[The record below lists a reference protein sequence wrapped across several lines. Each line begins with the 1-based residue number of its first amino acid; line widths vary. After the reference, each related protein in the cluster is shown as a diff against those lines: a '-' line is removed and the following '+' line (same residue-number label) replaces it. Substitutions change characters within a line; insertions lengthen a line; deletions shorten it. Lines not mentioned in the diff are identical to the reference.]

1 MNGRAWRTCL
11 IALAVLCLFAPA
23 ARAQLAAGLRET
35 LYANL
40 GAFNRKDI
48 DATMRTVDSRSPDY
62 APTKQAIEERFKDL
76 NVQSEIVAFDYMGH
90 DDEFAVAR
98 AKVKT
103 TGKPGSGFTDNTV
116 DAIMLFHQEN
126 GAWKLWSEDIVAIDL
141 TP

>member
-1 MNGRAWRTCL
+1 MNARTWRMCL
-11 IALAVLCLFAPA
+11 VTLAVLCLYAPPA
-23 ARAQLAAGLRET
+23 HAQLAAGLREA

-40 GAFNRKDI
+40 GAFNRKDV
-48 DATMRTVDSRSPDY
+48 DATMRTIDSKSPDY
-62 APTKQAIEERFKDL
+62 ASTKQAIEEQFKDL
-76 NVQSEIVAFDYMGH
+76 DVRTEIVAFVYIGH

-116 DAIMLFHQEN
+116 DSIMIFHQES
-126 GAWKLWSEDIVAIDL
+126 GAWKLWSEDILGVFL